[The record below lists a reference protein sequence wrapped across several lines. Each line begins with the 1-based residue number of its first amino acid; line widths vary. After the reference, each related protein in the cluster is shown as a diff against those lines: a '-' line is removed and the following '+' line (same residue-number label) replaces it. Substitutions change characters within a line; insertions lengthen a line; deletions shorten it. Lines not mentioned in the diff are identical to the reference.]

1 MPATTGLL
9 EWNLSCHLRIPRS
22 TMMNFKSVGWASL
35 LKASLGAQCLKAP
48 GPFQWRQYTA
58 DMWYPFR
65 VLDRISELAQG
76 CNKMVQSCM
85 HTTTKQELWWMHI
98 IAILYMTLGIKICW
112 LSNHATKWHMN
123 IVILQYWWSQ
133 YYTYDKSAMT
143 ITRNYMW
150 QVQKAQP
157 YSTNTPQSKWSD
169 QSGLWTVLTIQL
181 LSEPDHN
188 YGGAGL
194 MKPCPNRKV
203 PSLSL
208 IS

>member
-1 MPATTGLL
+1 MNAHNCNSIHDSRNQDLL
-9 EWNLSCHLRIPRS
+9 I
-22 TMMNFKSVGWASL
+22 K
-35 LKASLGAQCLKAP
+35 
-48 GPFQWRQYTA
+48 
-58 DMWYPFR
+58 
-65 VLDRISELAQG
+65 
-76 CNKMVQSCM
+76 QSCN
-85 HTTTKQELWWMHI
+85 
-98 IAILYMTLGIKICW
+98 

-194 MKPCPNRKV
+194 MKPRPNRKV

-208 IS
+208 ISEAGTCSCYTNIEWTIDSGMIQTHLQEKVQQSAQNASWETQFSASHRTFFGLNEGKKWGRNATTKFHWNLTAKVHECCTVVVHMLCIL

>member
-1 MPATTGLL
+1 MSFP
-9 EWNLSCHLRIPRS
+9 
-22 TMMNFKSVGWASL
+22 
-35 LKASLGAQCLKAP
+35 LKASLGARCLKAP

-85 HTTTKQELWWMHI
+85 HTTMKQELWWMHI

-169 QSGLWTVLTIQL
+169 QSGHHTASFQTRPQLWGCRPHETVSQQKRAKLFPHLRGRNLQL
-181 LSEPDHN
+181 LHKHWMN
-188 YGGAGL
+188 YCEAI
-194 MKPCPNRKV
+194 R
-203 PSLSL
+203 
-208 IS
+208 